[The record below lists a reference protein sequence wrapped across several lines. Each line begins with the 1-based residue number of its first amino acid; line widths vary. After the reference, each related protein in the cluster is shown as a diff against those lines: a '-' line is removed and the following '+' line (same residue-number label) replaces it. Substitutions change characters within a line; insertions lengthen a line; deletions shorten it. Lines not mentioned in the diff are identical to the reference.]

1 MPRGKTHSD
10 TPISSDTLHNENCF
24 AYLQIIYNKIPASL
38 LKQLKPL
45 LAERL
50 HLLAGVYNKD
60 TAYGL
65 LYKDFLE
72 YIEKHLNELI
82 IDPLNALYR
91 EEKNARKK
99 QGENN
104 PSSSQSSHGMM
115 LEAFEKSPEA
125 LMRQIHEMEEF
136 ILCIYSNDSH
146 LLPKTYQHIEHT
158 ISTHR
163 PSDSKKLEKKIS
175 SHLKDRGPVINQGVT
190 PATMGS
196 LVGRFTSTYSS
207 NFKPQHTTSLATIRH
222 FDYKG
227 PDDPIEYRFGTQ
239 GQRHKEIARV
249 SPLFNVWLDVQRIR
263 RIRSKQPVVVSHIY
277 FNLLGLHRDDIE
289 GIKEVDLTC
298 VLHDLELNHP
308 NIAVI
313 TLPADKGIMADDQYR
328 YTEPEY
334 ALRGVIEEFVNI
346 ACENDKAYSTIQDF
360 HISDK
365 IRRLVFTK
373 DGIYSKR
380 IEENI
385 IRNLLNE
392 SFKQLNI
399 KSLDISP
406 AECQAAWF
414 HFNKSVLPEYLITQ
428 LKPQGINFTCKDAID
443 RGGVASA
450 YYNLIKSF
458 KTDTPMSREKFEENL
473 HAAAA
478 MVKGRG
484 LNHQLNLIW
493 NAIDAYVNANY
504 EDIVSNPRKY
514 WLIQWRDLNCP
525 HERVSG
531 LLARRIAESIR
542 ELQTL
547 KLSAE
552 QLPIRF
558 NNREGIINKGIAILD
573 NIKIQADMGFS
584 GQRLLLETVSDTLSL
599 IKSPSQ
605 DKIERYETLAN
616 DLTVNYPRL
625 YILGGLL
632 KSFLGSLLFALT
644 LGYAE
649 RPMASG
655 WATFRTGLNAL
666 NRDSQTQVMKTLA
679 SDMSQTVALKEEL
692 QKLEENSKPHAEIGH
707 LSSSTLIIES

>member
-249 SPLFNVWLDVQRIR
+249 SPLFEVWLDVQRVRCLHAGKPLVI
-263 RIRSKQPVVVSHIY
+263 SHIY
-277 FNLLGLHRDDIE
+277 FNLLGLHRDDNE

-298 VLHDLELNHP
+298 VLHGLEERHP

-313 TLPADKGIMADDQYR
+313 TLPADKGIMAADQYR
-328 YTEPEY
+328 YTEGEY
-334 ALRGVIEEFVNI
+334 PLLGVFEEFVNI
-346 ACENDKAYSTIQDF
+346 ACENNKAQSAIQDF

-365 IRRLVFTK
+365 IRRLVFTQ
-373 DGIYSKR
+373 DGVYSKKT
-380 IEENI
+380 EESI
-385 IRNLLNE
+385 IRNLLKE
-392 SFKQLNI
+392 SFRQLKI
-399 KSLDISP
+399 TTLSISP
-406 AECQAAWF
+406 AECQAVWF

-428 LKPQGINFTCKDAID
+428 LKPRGINFTCKDAID

-458 KTDTPMSREKFEENL
+458 KTDSPMSREKFEENL

-493 NAIDAYVNANY
+493 NTIDAYVNANY
-504 EDIVSNPRKY
+504 QDIVLNPRKY

-531 LLARRIAESIR
+531 LLARRIQESID
-542 ELQTL
+542 ELKAL
-547 KLSAE
+547 KQQPEKLF
-552 QLPIRF
+552 IGF
-558 NNREGIINKGIAILD
+558 NKPEEILDKGIAILD
-573 NIKIQADMGFS
+573 NIKIQANIGFS
-584 GQRLLLETVSDTLSL
+584 GQRLLLETTSDTLSL
-599 IKSPSQ
+599 IKSPSA
-605 DKIERYETLAN
+605 DRIHRYKTLAN

-625 YILGGLL
+625 YILAGLL
-632 KSFLGSLLFALT
+632 KSFIGSLLFVLT
-644 LGYAE
+644 LGYADHT
-649 RPMASG
+649 MASG

-666 NRDSQTQVMKTLA
+666 NRDSQTQVMNDLTN
-679 SDMSQTVALKEEL
+679 DMSQTVLLREEL
-692 QKLEENSKPHAEIGH
+692 KQLAENSEVQAEVDH
-707 LSSSTLIIES
+707 HSSSTLIIES

>member
-1 MPRGKTHSD
+1 MPRGKPSPD

-24 AYLQIIYNKIPASL
+24 AYLQIIYNKIPAFL
-38 LKQLKPL
+38 IKKIDPL
-45 LAERL
+45 LAARL
-50 HLLAGVYNKD
+50 HLLAGPYNKS
-60 TAYGL
+60 TAYGI
-65 LYKDFLE
+65 LYKDFLG
-72 YIEKHLNELI
+72 YIENHLNELI
-82 IDPLNALYR
+82 VKPLNALY
-91 EEKNARKK
+91 EETNAQEK
-99 QGENN
+99 QGKSN
-104 PSSSQSSHGMM
+104 PSSQSSHGMM

-125 LMRQIHEMEEF
+125 LKKQIDDMEEF
-136 ILCIYSNDSH
+136 ILCIYSNDSR

-175 SHLKDRGPVINQGVT
+175 SHLKDRGPIINPGLT

-196 LVGRFTSTYSS
+196 LMGRFAATYGS

-239 GQRHKEIARV
+239 GQRHNEIARV
-249 SPLFNVWLDVQRIR
+249 SPLFKAWLDVQRVR
-263 RIRSKQPVVVSHIY
+263 RLRAKQPVVVSHIY

-298 VLHDLELNHP
+298 VLHDLELKHP

-313 TLPADKGIMADDQYR
+313 TLPADKGIMAEDRYR
-328 YTEPEY
+328 YTDPEY
-334 ALRGVIEEFVNI
+334 AIKGVFEEFVNI
-346 ACENDKAYSTIQDF
+346 ACENNKAYSTIQDF

-365 IRRLVFTK
+365 IRQLVFTK
-373 DGIYSKR
+373 DGVYSKK
-380 IEENI
+380 IEEAI
-385 IRNLLNE
+385 IRTLLKE

-406 AECQAAWF
+406 AECQAVWF
-414 HFNKSVLPEYLITQ
+414 HFNKSVLPEYLITR

-504 EDIVSNPRKY
+504 QDIVSNPLKY

-531 LLARRIAESIR
+531 LLARRIDESIEELNALKR
-542 ELQTL
+542 EP
-547 KLSAE
+547 E
-552 QLPIRF
+552 RLPTGFSKPDEIL
-558 NNREGIINKGIAILD
+558 NKGIAILD
-573 NIKIQADMGFS
+573 QIKIQADIGFS
-584 GQRLLLETVSDTLSL
+584 GQRLLLETTSDTLSL
-599 IKSPSQ
+599 IKSPSH
-605 DKIERYETLAN
+605 DRIHRYETLAN

-625 YILGGLL
+625 FILGGLL

-679 SDMSQTVALKEEL
+679 SDMSQTVSLKEEL
-692 QKLEENSKPHAEIGH
+692 QKLEENSKAHAEIGH
-707 LSSSTLIIES
+707 FSSSTLIIES